1 MYRTTAG
8 HPSAILDSLYNH
20 KNDYAYAI
28 GHKNKL
34 FIMDSFDSSMA
45 EIFGPVKNAWDP
57 WSQPEQSSDW
67 PCFVSWKDSI
77 LMFADNSVQM
87 YNSSIDEWTILN
99 TNLPFSLV
107 QACVVLPNDNILL
120 ADYYYDNNKHLRNT
134 YMYDIIGKSSELIDH
149 PEQFDTQSLINL
161 NDRIFSFGI
170 SNDKNGEFHY
180 QNKSW
185 TPISAHL
192 IFDRHW
198 FSSIAV
204 PADLFSNRLEG
215 CEGIH

>member
-1 MYRTTAG
+1 
-8 HPSAILDSLYNH
+8 
-20 KNDYAYAI
+20 
-28 GHKNKL
+28 
-34 FIMDSFDSSMA
+34 MDSFDSSMA
-45 EIFGPVKNAWDP
+45 EIFDPVKNAWEP
-57 WSQPEQSSDW
+57 WSQPKQSSGW

-99 TNLPFSLV
+99 TNLPFSFT
-107 QACVVLPNDNILL
+107 QACVVLPNYNILL
-120 ADYYYDNNKHLRNT
+120 AEYGTSNIN
-134 YMYDIIGKSSELIDH
+134 MYHTINKSSELLDH

-161 NDRIFSFGI
+161 NDRIFSFGF
-170 SNDKNGEFHY
+170 NPDKNGEFHY

-185 TPISAHL
+185 TPMSAHL